1 MKASSIRNRIITTFN
16 CSETSDA
23 LFIHRNTSS
32 GRLEKI
38 KYILNIDFNDYNKV
52 FSLYLSVC
60 AYELLNSK

>member
-1 MKASSIRNRIITTFN
+1 MLI
-16 CSETSDA
+16 
-23 LFIHRNTSS
+23 FIHRNTSS

-60 AYELLNSK
+60 AYELLNYK